1 MRQIFAQ
8 QLSSKVNSG
17 TFVLSICTSHASTK
31 KFAQLIVTFSPHNFS
46 VCEKCGDC
54 WIASL
59 ESR

>member
-8 QLSSKVNSG
+8 QLSSG